1 MILLSF
7 FNSTRD
13 SFAHGFH
20 QMVNTKIKL
29 ITVFVAKDGE
39 SVYSQKK
46 TRHGVDCG
54 SDHQIHIA
62 KFRLTEKC
70 GENF

>member
-1 MILLSF
+1 
-7 FNSTRD
+7 
-13 SFAHGFH
+13 
-20 QMVNTKIKL
+20 MVNTKIKL